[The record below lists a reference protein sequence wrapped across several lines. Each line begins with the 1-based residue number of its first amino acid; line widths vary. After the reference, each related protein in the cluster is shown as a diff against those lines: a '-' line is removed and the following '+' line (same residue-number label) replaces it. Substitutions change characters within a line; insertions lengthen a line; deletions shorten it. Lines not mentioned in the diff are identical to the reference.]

1 MIGIVSRSSAAQRAR
16 SRVNAVAKAS
26 ARSKVARACATAAGS
41 GTRLRRLY
49 HVERETPSA
58 SHGRCGGRLGPIPC
72 ARRQRSERKRAF
84 SRRIARATGQNLTFG
99 IRFHARRRADMGVR
113 SAPPVD
119 AREIEGS
126 NGLQDLRTN
135 RICHGDRGQY
145 SARANGYDFMT
156 SRSFTRSIRG
166 WEGSLQIPIRVVST
180 I

>member
-1 MIGIVSRSSAAQRAR
+1 LPWSRAQAPRSGQDRA
-16 SRVNAVAKAS
+16 S
-26 ARSKVARACATAAGS
+26 TP
-41 GTRLRRLY
+41 LRRLPRARRW
-49 HVERETPSA
+49 HVQVLQLPRPAPACAVCTMS
-58 SHGRCGGRLGPIPC
+58 SGRRLPRATAVAGAVGPIPC
-72 ARRQRSERKRAF
+72 AQRQRSERKRAF
-84 SRRIARATGQNLTFG
+84 SRRNARATGQNLTLG

-135 RICHGDRGQY
+135 RRCHGDRGQY
-145 SARANGYDFMT
+145 SPRANGYDFMT

-166 WEGSLQIPIRVVST
+166 WKGSLQIPIRVVST